1 MSRVPWELV
10 GAPLTSPDSATDFVS
25 VFLAASSGVSFGFP
39 SVEAAGF
46 TSVEAS
52 GFPSVEASGFPSDEA
67 AGFPS
72 DEAAGFTS
80 DEAAGFTSD
89 EAAGF
94 TSDEAS
100 GFTSDEASGF
110 TSDSGFATIFGFFS
124 CNDSPALAGSGL
136 VVTVLRDG
144 ASVGF

>member
-1 MSRVPWELV
+1 M
-10 GAPLTSPDSATDFVS
+10 TSPDSATGRVTPAVSDFVS

-46 TSVEAS
+46 TSVEA
-52 GFPSVEASGFPSDEA
+52 AGFPSDEA
-67 AGFPS
+67 AGFIS

-100 GFTSDEASGF
+100 GFTSD
-110 TSDSGFATIFGFFS
+110 SGFATILGFFS

>member
-1 MSRVPWELV
+1 MV
-10 GAPLTSPDSATDFVS
+10 APLTSPDSATDFVS

-100 GFTSDEASGF
+100 GFTSD
-110 TSDSGFATIFGFFS
+110 SGFATILGFFS